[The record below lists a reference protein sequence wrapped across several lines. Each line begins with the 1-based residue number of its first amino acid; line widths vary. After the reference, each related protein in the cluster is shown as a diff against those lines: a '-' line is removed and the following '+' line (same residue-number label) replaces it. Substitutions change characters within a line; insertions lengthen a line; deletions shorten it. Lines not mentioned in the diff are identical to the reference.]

1 LLVVVPPASSPSIP
15 PEAVGTGGDLPEEL
29 PQVLAEDQRVPL
41 RLTASRGVLGLELY
55 EAVELGPIRVSRL
68 SVTLPGLKFPVDLSG
83 GVPKFRHRRGQLER
97 VRLEIART
105 ELERWVGR
113 HVGDALGTLVRPPSV
128 WPITGGFGFGFVT
141 QSGALAFDVLW
152 APSHGDARFVIDG
165 ARAVGFELPAL
176 GLALRIADA
185 VLGKIGTRRGRAL
198 TVTGV
203 GQRIGR
209 ALLPAVGARAPS
221 AGEVRFGA
229 LVQGEQS
236 LGVEL
241 DALADPPEIG
251 FRAAR
256 ALELSLLVEAADD
269 ALAAGSIDVARTAY
283 VTALERAPR
292 HPELSRAVAE
302 IDARIGGR
310 AQAALGLLVESLPA
324 TQAGLIGAE
333 LLACAGDVHGARDA
347 VEAAARHE
355 RFAPLSAWYFR
366 RLAELEVEAPA
377 RVHALDRAVAH
388 APGLAEVRW
397 ARFEERARRGDVEG
411 AVADAEHLEAIE
423 SGARSRHDV
432 CRRAARRLLDVG
444 LDVAAG
450 RLFER
455 ALRYV
460 PDDATA
466 TAGLARALVL
476 AGRPERALPLLE
488 RALEL
493 AARAGQIDA
502 EASIDLGKILA
513 DHVQD
518 LPQAIARVRSVPAS
532 SDRLVEARYLEA
544 RWRARVGDRI
554 GATLSFGRLREAVE
568 LTLAPDPA
576 WATWLA
582 EAGENS
588 LTVDRDPAAAERH
601 FGLALRLAPRDE
613 RLGERYRE
621 AAQKLAERRRG

>member
-1 LLVVVPPASSPSIP
+1 MVPPASSPSIP
-15 PEAVGTGGDLPEEL
+15 PEAVGTAADLPEDR

-55 EAVELGPIRVSRL
+55 EAVELAPIRVSRL
-68 SVTLPGLKFPVDLSG
+68 SVTLPGMKFPVDLSG
-83 GVPKFRHRRGQLER
+83 GVPKFRHRRGQLEH
-97 VRLEIART
+97 VRLELVRA

-113 HVGDALGTLVRPPSV
+113 HVGDALGRLVRPPAV
-128 WPITGGFGFGFVT
+128 WPIAGGLGLGFVT
-141 QSGALAFDVLW
+141 EGGALAFDALW
-152 APSHGDARFVIDG
+152 APTHGDARFVIDG

-176 GLALRIADA
+176 GLALRVADS
-185 VLGKIGTRRGRAL
+185 VLGKLATRRGRMLSIA
-198 TVTGV
+198 GV
-203 GQRIGR
+203 GQRLGR

-229 LVQGEQS
+229 LSVGEQS
-236 LGVEL
+236 FTVEL
-241 DALADPPEIG
+241 DALAEPPELG

-256 ALELSLLVEAADD
+256 ALELSLLVEGADD
-269 ALAAGSIDVARTAY
+269 ALAAGSIDAARAAY

-310 AQAALGLLVESLPA
+310 AQATLGLLVESLPA
-324 TQAGLIGAE
+324 TQAGLVGAE
-333 LLACAGDVHGARDA
+333 LLSRAGDAQGARDA

-355 RFAPLSAWYFR
+355 PFAPLAAWYFR
-366 RLAELEVEAPA
+366 KLAELELEAPA

-397 ARFEERARRGDVEG
+397 ARFEERAGRGDVQG
-411 AVADAEHLEAIE
+411 ALADAEHLEAIA
-423 SGARSRHDV
+423 SGARARHDV
-432 CRRAARRLLDVG
+432 CRRAARRLLDAG
-444 LDVAAG
+444 LEVPAG

-476 AGRPERALPLLE
+476 TGRPERALPLLE

-493 AARAGQIDA
+493 SARAGQIDA

-513 DHVQD
+513 EHVGD

-532 SDRLVEARYLEA
+532 SDKLVEARYLEA
-544 RWRARVGDRI
+544 RWRAQLGDRT
-554 GATLSFGRLREAVE
+554 GATLGYARLREAVE
-568 LTLAPDPA
+568 LTLTPDPA
-576 WATWLA
+576 WAPWLA

-588 LTVDRDPAAAERH
+588 LAVDRDPASAERH

-613 RLGERYRE
+613 RLGQRYRE
-621 AAQKLAERRRG
+621 AAQQLAERRRG